1 MRASDDAAAVKNIW
15 SQSFESKNMSIKP
28 GMFSIGSRAP
38 TDGYDLDD
46 DDVFA

>member
-15 SQSFESKNMSIKP
+15 SQCFESKNIA